1 MKKNFSMVILSELL
15 VLLLAMV
22 ALGTSDVEAAN
33 IWGLKAREGKWY
45 DHDTGKLILDIKDG
59 KINGLPVISG
69 EYAGGAS
76 ASNGCGKY
84 IVNENGQNI
93 VLNLTINGWAGG
105 LHKCMTVN
113 GAITLFPTPQPQYYE
128 SVNGVYLGMTEK
140 ALLKAWGKPTRKM
153 EKSWYYKKQGVV
165 VRFDAGAIDRI
176 DLLKESPLS
185 FDKSGL
191 NCSSLDEEFEA
202 FYGFSS
208 SYKFWPYNA
217 SDTNICTAIGQGE
230 YMFSGETGMKRASII
245 LTIYPM

>member
-1 MKKNFSMVILSELL
+1 MKKNSMILLSGLL
-15 VLLLAMV
+15 VMVFAMV
-22 ALGTSDVEAAN
+22 TMGISDVEAAD

-45 DHDTGKLILDIKDG
+45 DHDTGKLILEIKDG

-76 ASNGCGKY
+76 PSNGCGKY
-84 IVNENGQNI
+84 IVKENGQNI
-93 VLNLTINGWAGG
+93 VLNLTVGLAGG
-105 LHKCMTVN
+105 LHKCMIVN

-140 ALLKAWGKPTRKM
+140 ALIKAWGKPTRKM
-153 EKSWYYKKQGVV
+153 ERRWYYKKQGVV

-176 DLLKESPLS
+176 DLLLESPLS

-208 SYKFWPYNA
+208 SYKFWPFND
-217 SDTNICTAIGQGE
+217 SDTNIRTDIGRGE